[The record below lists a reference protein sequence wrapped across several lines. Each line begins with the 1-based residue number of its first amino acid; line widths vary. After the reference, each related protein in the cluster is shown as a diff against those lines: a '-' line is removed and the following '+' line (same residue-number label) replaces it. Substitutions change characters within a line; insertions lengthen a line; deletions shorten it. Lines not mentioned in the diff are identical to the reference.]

1 MPKETAGSA
10 AAGGGQ
16 RLLTLTEV
24 AKQINASMPTLQK
37 YKKRYG
43 DRIPSVGKGRTQR
56 YPESALPVFEQLRK
70 ENMARRGRPRKD
82 AAAAPG
88 ASAPAKRRGRP
99 RKAAVVAVAAKRGPG
114 RPRKVAAAQV
124 AAQGAAQG
132 APTGGGE
139 GLLTLTQVAGTT
151 GISYP
156 TLLRYVKLHG
166 KRLPSVGRGR
176 RRRFKAEAVPVFQQL
191 RSESR
196 RGRKPGSKVAK
207 RRGRPPG
214 PGKAPARRGRPPG
227 SGRAATADTSGL
239 AGILRSL
246 EQRLAGIESALKT
259 PYRLVRG

>member
-10 AAGGGQ
+10 AAGDGQ

-24 AKQINASMPTLQK
+24 AKQIKASMPTLQK

-70 ENMARRGRPRKD
+70 ENLARRGRPRKN
-82 AAAAPG
+82 AAASPG
-88 ASAPAKRRGRP
+88 APAPAKRRGRP
-99 RKAAVVAVAAKRGPG
+99 RKAAVVAVAAKRRPG
-114 RPRKVAAAQV
+114 RPRKAAAAVVAAQV
-124 AAQGAAQG
+124 GAQVGA
-132 APTGGGE
+132 TGGGE
-139 GLLTLTQVAGTT
+139 GLLTLTQIAGTT

-166 KRLPSVGRGR
+166 RRLPSVGRGR
-176 RRRFKAEAVPVFQQL
+176 RRRFKPEAVAAFQQL

-196 RGRKPGSKVAK
+196 RGRKPGSTVAK
-207 RRGRPPG
+207 RRGRP

-227 SGRAATADTSGL
+227 SGLAAAASTLGL
-239 AGILRSL
+239 AAILRSL
-246 EQRLAGIESALKT
+246 EKRLAGIESALKT
-259 PYRLVRG
+259 PFRLVRG